1 MNPRSLLA
9 IWIAKLLIV
18 LSRLSGRGGSTLPGR
33 VAIKIDRRLLA
44 RLAAHLPLGTVVI
57 SGTNGKTTTAKMLAG
72 IFEADRRRV
81 THNRA
86 GANLISGITS
96 ALITSTGWSGR
107 MNADVG
113 LLEVDE
119 ATMPLAGPDLMPRAA
134 VVTNFFRDQLDRY
147 GELETTVTLV
157 GRGLI
162 HLATSGIAALNA
174 DDPFVASL
182 DKTASSAIFYGLE
195 DKSLGLAEVR
205 QTGESKHCRR
215 CGHLYEYQVYY
226 YAHLGKYHCPQCGSH
241 RPQPAVYVD
250 QVLAQDES
258 GSTIRLVTPVGTRE
272 LRLQVPGLYNIYNA
286 MAAAAGAIAMGIG
299 MEAICIGL
307 ESTASSFGRMERL
320 QIQERQVFLALVK
333 NPTGFNEVIRTVLAG
348 ALPKHLM
355 ICINDLYADGTDV
368 SWLWDVDFEQLADQQ
383 DKIPFIL
390 CSGLRAEDMAVRL
403 KYAGIDIAKIKVK
416 NDLKQALELALEQVP
431 PGELLYILP
440 TYTAM
445 LNMRQILHTQ
455 GLVRAFWE
463 T

>member
-1 MNPRSLLA
+1 MNLRSLSA
-9 IWIAKLLIV
+9 IWIAKILV
-18 LSRLSGRGGSTLPGR
+18 SLSRLTGRGGSTLPGR
-33 VAIKIDRRLLA
+33 IALKIDQRLLA

-72 IFEADRRRV
+72 IFQAGDRRV

-86 GANLISGITS
+86 GANLISGLTS
-96 ALITSTGWSGR
+96 ALIASTGWNGR
-107 MNADVG
+107 INADVG

-119 ATMPLAGPDLMPRAA
+119 ATMPLAGPDLKPRAA

-157 GRGLI
+157 GKGLT
-162 HLATSGIAALNA
+162 HLAPSGITALNA

-182 DKTASSAIFYGLE
+182 GQAASSAIFYGLE
-195 DKSLGLAEVR
+195 DESLGLEEVR
-205 QTGESKHCRR
+205 QTGESKHCRC
-215 CGHLYEYQVYY
+215 CGHLYEYQLYY
-226 YAHLGKYHCPQCGSH
+226 YAHLGKYHCPQCGNH
-241 RPQPAVYVD
+241 RPQPSVYVD

-286 MAAAAGAIAMGIG
+286 MAATAGAIAMGIG
-299 MEAICIGL
+299 MEAICAGL

-333 NPTGFNEVIRTVLAG
+333 NPTGFNEVIRTILTG
-348 ALPKHLM
+348 TLRKHLM

-368 SWLWDVDFEQLADQQ
+368 SWLWDVDFEQLAHQQ
-383 DKIPFIL
+383 DQIPLII
-390 CSGLRAEDMAVRL
+390 CSGLRAEEMAVRL
-403 KYAGIDIAKIKVK
+403 KYAGVNIAKIKVE
-416 NDLKQALELALEQVP
+416 NDLKQALILALQQVP
-431 PGELLYILP
+431 QGELLYILP

-445 LNMRQILHTQ
+445 LNMRRILHNQ
-455 GLVRAFWE
+455 GLVPAFWE